1 MMENIILEESM
12 ALAHRSRE
20 HRRWLHQHPETG
32 FDLQE
37 TVAYVRNTL
46 EELGYEVSSC
56 GKCGLTTTLSADHS
70 GKVFL
75 LRADMDALPIQEEAE
90 VSYASTNGNMHACGH
105 DLHTAMLLGAAEIL
119 KKHQNELKGT
129 VKFMFQSA
137 EEPLA
142 GAEDMIENGILDNP
156 RVDAGMMI
164 HVATAVPIPTGS
176 VIISAP
182 GISAP
187 AADYFTVQVKG
198 KGCHGSMPQEGIDAI
213 TCAAHILIALQELHV
228 REIGI
233 SDRAVMTIG
242 SFHGGNASNV
252 IADSAQMGGTI
263 RTFDETLR
271 ARIKARI
278 QDISA
283 GIGAAF
289 RCQVS
294 VTYDSGAPVLQNDA
308 AMCSFA
314 EENLTKL
321 LGGKAIPLSKLPA
334 TGPSAGGS
342 EDFAFVSQK
351 IPTVMLS
358 LAAGTPQEGH
368 TYPLHHPKVTFNED
382 ALSYGAAAMA
392 YMAIQ
397 YLNQDK

>member
-12 ALAHRSRE
+12 ALAHRIRE

-32 FDLQE
+32 FDLRE

-75 LRADMDALPIQEEAE
+75 LRADMDALPIREEAE

-213 TCAAHILIALQELHV
+213 TCAAHILIALQELHA

-242 SFHGGNASNV
+242 TFHGGNASNV

>member
-12 ALAHRSRE
+12 ALAHRIRE

-32 FDLQE
+32 FDLRE

-75 LRADMDALPIQEEAE
+75 LRADMDALPIREEAE
-90 VSYASTNGNMHACGH
+90 VSYASANGNMHACGH

-119 KKHQNELKGT
+119 KKHQHELKGT

-213 TCAAHILIALQELHV
+213 TCAAHILIALQELHA

-242 SFHGGNASNV
+242 TFHGGNASNV

-271 ARIKARI
+271 ARIKTRI
-278 QDISA
+278 QDISS

-294 VTYDSGAPVLQNDA
+294 VTY
-308 AMCSFA
+308 
-314 EENLTKL
+314 EYY
-321 LGGKAIPLSKLPA
+321 I
-334 TGPSAGGS
+334 
-342 EDFAFVSQK
+342 
-351 IPTVMLS
+351 
-358 LAAGTPQEGH
+358 
-368 TYPLHHPKVTFNED
+368 
-382 ALSYGAAAMA
+382 
-392 YMAIQ
+392 
-397 YLNQDK
+397 